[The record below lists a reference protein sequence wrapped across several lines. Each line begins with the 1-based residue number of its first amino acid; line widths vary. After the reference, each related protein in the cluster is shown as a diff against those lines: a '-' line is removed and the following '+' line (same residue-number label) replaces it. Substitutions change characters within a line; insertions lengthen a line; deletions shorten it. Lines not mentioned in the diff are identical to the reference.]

1 MLWNVEWDGW
11 NINVKRVRN
20 VDIVF
25 LRIYFDVEI
34 FIVYKSQDRVIA
46 HDFKSS
52 ADNCALCSR
61 IVQCYTARVARG
73 ATNNDGGKAAA
84 CADGLKLKWIMSN
97 NGCSVRK
104 DRCMN
109 DFTLELERVL
119 WAIARAPRW
128 DTVVLGCEALQ
139 RMREMI
145 NQNENEMRVLHQGDA
160 VCARMK

>member
-1 MLWNVEWDGW
+1 
-11 NINVKRVRN
+11 
-20 VDIVF
+20 
-25 LRIYFDVEI
+25 
-34 FIVYKSQDRVIA
+34 
-46 HDFKSS
+46 
-52 ADNCALCSR
+52 
-61 IVQCYTARVARG
+61 
-73 ATNNDGGKAAA
+73 
-84 CADGLKLKWIMSN
+84 
-97 NGCSVRK
+97 
-104 DRCMN
+104 MN